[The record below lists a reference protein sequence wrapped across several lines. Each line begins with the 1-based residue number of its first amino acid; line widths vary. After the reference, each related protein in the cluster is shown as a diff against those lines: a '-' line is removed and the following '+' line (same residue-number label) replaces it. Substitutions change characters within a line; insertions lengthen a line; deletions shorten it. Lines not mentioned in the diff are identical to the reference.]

1 MQEIFNFL
9 IEVGKLKRM
18 PRRGWVINQIKKPES
33 IAEHIFRAAIMGW
46 ILGKEKTGLNVE
58 RLLKMALIHDLCE
71 IYAGDETP
79 YDSILPKNKK
89 KLREL
94 MKTWPRF
101 PSSERERKIYSKHQR
116 EKKSLKKLVTGL
128 PKNFKNEILNLWLD
142 YESCLTPE
150 GRFLHQADRME
161 NFLQAY
167 EYWKKYKNPPL
178 GPWWLWAREFF
189 DDPLLLKFMEVL
201 EKKFH
206 QQKIPE
212 RLKSSIA
219 LLNFFSEVGKLKRK
233 PRRGWIIHQIKN
245 PETTAEHIFRM
256 AIIAWA
262 LGKKKRLN
270 IERVIKMAL
279 IHDLCEV
286 YAPDLTPYDPLL
298 PKDQKKIMETLKHW
312 PKFTPSLKVK
322 TYKKKYK
329 LEKPYILSVGTKEPR
344 KNIKRLIEAFVS
356 LGRSDIELVLVGKR
370 GWGEEV
376 EVGKAKV
383 KELGFVEDKDLPA
396 LYSGAIL
403 FAYPSLYEGFGFPVL
418 EAMACGCPVIT
429 SNISSLPEVVGQT
442 ALLVYPK
449 ETKEIANAINTL
461 LNDDKL
467 RQKLVKNGLEQ
478 AKKFSWEKTANQMI
492 KTYQDIN
499 NVN

>member
-286 YAPDLTPYDPLL
+286 CAPDLTPYDPLL

-329 LEKPYILSVGTKEPR
+329 LETRALNKLISKLSSNLKSEIKNLWLDYEKGLTKEGR
-344 KNIKRLIEAFVS
+344 FVKQVDKVENFLQGMEYWKKHGKIQHRLWI
-356 LGRSDIELVLVGKR
+356 RWI
-370 GWGEEV
+370 
-376 EVGKAKV
+376 
-383 KELGFVEDKDLPA
+383 
-396 LYSGAIL
+396 
-403 FAYPSLYEGFGFPVL
+403 
-418 EAMACGCPVIT
+418 
-429 SNISSLPEVVGQT
+429 
-442 ALLVYPK
+442 
-449 ETKEIANAINTL
+449 KEIIDDPILLEFIKTL
-461 LNDDKL
+461 
-467 RQKLVKNGLEQ
+467 E
-478 AKKFSWEKTANQMI
+478 KKFHRR
-492 KTYQDIN
+492 
-499 NVN
+499 